1 MPKQNFANHTKT
13 FPPFHF
19 FVLPML
25 LINLGTSV
33 YWLVA
38 WGWKGNHPFAIILG
52 VLMSLALI
60 AGFLSARIFALT
72 VQDRV
77 IRLEERIRMASLL
90 SDPLKAK
97 SATLTER
104 QIIAIRFA
112 SDAELPALVD
122 KALAG
127 DSKPKDIK
135 AAIQTWRPD
144 YWRV

>member
-1 MPKQNFANHTKT
+1 MERKPQNLQNHAKLDPT
-13 FPPFHF
+13 FHF
-19 FVLPML
+19 FLAP
-25 LINLGTSV
+25 
-33 YWLVA
+33 
-38 WGWKGNHPFAIILG
+38 
-52 VLMSLALI
+52 LALAFVI
-60 AGFLSARIFALT
+60 YSIVNVVRNPGMETYMHLVVAIWAMVFVFKMRLYSLK